1 MEKKFMKLTI
11 LLALVLASV
20 SLANAQTKPTHRNE
34 KVENE
39 LKELVRLWDAA
50 MVKRDVKT
58 LDRLLADEFTLSGTP
73 KAGYLAFIGSPDNVI
88 DSAVSDNFDVR
99 VYGEMAIL
107 IANDTIT
114 SRRDGSKVV
123 EVYRY
128 IDVWVKREGR
138 WQCVATES
146 CQIKKP

>member
-1 MEKKFMKLTI
+1 MKHVFI
-11 LLALVLASV
+11 LVLVLASV
-20 SLANAQTKPTHRNE
+20 SPANAQTRQSHQNV

-50 MVKRDVKT
+50 SVKRDVKT

-73 KAGYLAFIGSPDNVI
+73 KADYLAFIAAPETI
-88 DSAVSDNFDVR
+88 IESAVSDNFDVR
-99 VYGEMAIL
+99 VYGDMAIL

-114 SRRDGSKVV
+114 SRRNGAKVV
-123 EVYRY
+123 DIYRY
-128 IDVWVKREGR
+128 IDVWLKRDGR

-146 CQIKKP
+146 HQIKKP

>member
-1 MEKKFMKLTI
+1 MKRI
-11 LLALVLASV
+11 FILALVLASV
-20 SLANAQTKPTHRNE
+20 SLANAQTGPSHRNE

-39 LKELVRLWDAA
+39 LKELVRQWDAA
-50 MVKRDVKT
+50 TVKRDVKT
-58 LDRLLADEFTLSGTP
+58 LDRLLAAEFTLSGTP
-73 KAGYLAFIGSPDNVI
+73 KAGYLAFVGSPDTVI

-99 VYGEMAIL
+99 VYGDVGVL

-114 SRRDGSKVV
+114 SRKKDGTKVV

-128 IDVWVKREGR
+128 IDVWVKRDGR

>member
-1 MEKKFMKLTI
+1 METKFMKRI
-11 LLALVLASV
+11 LILVLVLASV
-20 SLANAQTKPTHRNE
+20 TWANAQTKPSHRNE

-73 KAGYLAFIGSPDNVI
+73 KPAYLAFIGSPDTVI
-88 DSAVSDNFDVR
+88 ESAVSDNFDVR
-99 VYGEMAIL
+99 VYGDMAIL
-107 IANDTIT
+107 IANDTVT
-114 SRRDGSKVV
+114 SRRNGAKVV

-128 IDVWVKREGR
+128 IDVWVKRDGR

-146 CQIKKP
+146 YQIKKP